1 MRVPA
6 IASPKSGRELV
17 DTYFI
22 ENRTRVLEVAAFLDR
37 LDRAAG
43 GDALRDAEGDFRVRV
58 LREALGVLA
67 EGGAGEASR
76 VERIQMLL
84 SDPGTELLPRADRK
98 SAHGAYDRWQD
109 DRWRD
114 DHRQSEGV

>member
-6 IASPKSGRELV
+6 IASPKTGRELV

-37 LDRAAG
+37 LDRAAS
-43 GDALRDAEGDFRVRV
+43 GDAARDADDDFRVRV

-67 EGGAGEASR
+67 DPGDAGGDASR

-84 SDPGTELLPRADRK
+84 SDPSTALLPRADRK
-98 SAHGAYDRWQD
+98 SAHGAYDRW
-109 DRWRD
+109 RD
-114 DHRQSEGV
+114 DHLQSEGV

>member
-6 IASPKSGRELV
+6 IPSPKTGRELV

-37 LDRAAG
+37 LDRAGAG
-43 GDALRDAEGDFRVRV
+43 VGGAARDAERDFRVRV

-67 EGGAGEASR
+67 EGGGAGDASR

-84 SDPGTELLPRADRK
+84 SDRDTALLPRADRK
-98 SAHGAYDRWQD
+98 SAHGAH

-114 DHRQSEGV
+114 DHLQSEGV

>member
-6 IASPKSGRELV
+6 IASPKTGRELV

-43 GDALRDAEGDFRVRV
+43 GDAERDAEGDFRVRV

-67 EGGAGEASR
+67 DGAGGAESR

-84 SDPGTELLPRADRK
+84 SDPSAALLPRADRK
-98 SAHGAYDRWQD
+98 SAHGAYDRW
-109 DRWRD
+109 RD
-114 DHRQSEGV
+114 DHQQSEGV

>member
-6 IASPKSGRELV
+6 IASPKTGRELV

-37 LDRAAG
+37 LDRADA
-43 GDALRDAEGDFRVRV
+43 GDADRGAGGDFRVRV

-67 EGGAGEASR
+67 EGTDAGGAESR

-84 SDPGTELLPRADRK
+84 SDPSPALLPRADRK
-98 SAHGAYDRWQD
+98 SAHGAH

-114 DHRQSEGV
+114 DHLQSEGV